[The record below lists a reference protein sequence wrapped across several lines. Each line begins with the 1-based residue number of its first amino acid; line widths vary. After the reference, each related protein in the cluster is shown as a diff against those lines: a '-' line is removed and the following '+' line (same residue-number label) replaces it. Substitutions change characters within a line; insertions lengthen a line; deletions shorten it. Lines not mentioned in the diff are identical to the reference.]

1 MSQDLTLVAQ
11 PDGYLYALGEL
22 TESPQERISARFITQ
37 FLSGFNASTGRGTV
51 FMGAL
56 VGGDIRTNADLVTLV
71 ATATAQVRAL
81 EAELALDVILLSV
94 DLIAATF
101 IDLKTLQLT
110 VRLNSTAGVST
121 NSILVTA

>member
-22 TESPQERISARFITQ
+22 TDSLQERISARFITQ

-71 ATATAQVRAL
+71 ATATAQVRAV
-81 EAELALDVILLSV
+81 EAELALDVVLLSV
-94 DLIAATF
+94 DLISATF
-101 IDLKTLQLT
+101 IDLKTLQLS